1 MNVKW
6 KRVLSVMTSIGV
18 SLLFSSCL
26 ISSALATEVTPLGNS
41 VVSTSSDIFT
51 SEKVVAS
58 PSGPKF
64 SLLKDDKDKDSKDKD
79 SKDKDSK
86 KDSKDSKEETTE
98 KEDKEAILGANMK
111 VIMDAAG
118 GAEGKIDAG
127 GLLYG
132 PIESNSGIGKANLM
146 YSAPALGREN
156 AKMMMMAMGIPF

>member
-6 KRVLSVMTSIGV
+6 KRVLPVMTSIGV

-26 ISSALATEVTPLGNS
+26 ISSASATEVTPLGKS

-58 PSGPKF
+58 PSGSKF

-86 KDSKDSKEETTE
+86 KDSKGSETTE

-146 YSAPALGREN
+146 
-156 AKMMMMAMGIPF
+156 

>member
-6 KRVLSVMTSIGV
+6 KRVLPVMTSVGV

-26 ISSALATEVTPLGNS
+26 ISSASATEVTPLGKS
-41 VVSTSSDIFT
+41 VISTSSDIFT
-51 SEKVVAS
+51 SEKIVAS

-64 SLLKDDKDKDSKDKD
+64 SLLKDDKDSKDKD
-79 SKDKDSK
+79 SKGS
-86 KDSKDSKEETTE
+86 ETTE

-146 YSAPALGREN
+146 YSAPALGRE
-156 AKMMMMAMGIPF
+156 